1 MGKYDFVEPPWVY
14 SPTEVMK
21 WINATHPS
29 TNVKK
34 THVTRS
40 KEKKILKT
48 IELSLDINVEQTLI
62 VSSNFFIKKIKQIT
76 GLTMIEEHF
85 KVIPTAELIARG
97 LAKAKFHNMIK
108 IVLDGKTI
116 YEDPENGH
124 DLRKTIE
131 ILIELSKKSKEGNM
145 IKLQAKKDD
154 NDACTADILIRRI
167 HPKKIHSIDIIIK
180 GGIEESLFHE
190 FLNYIRN
197 HLKVKSIEKND

>member
-34 THVTRS
+34 SHITRS

-76 GLTMIEEHF
+76 GLTKIEEHF
-85 KVIPTAELIARG
+85 EVIPTAELIARG

-108 IVLDGKTI
+108 IILDGRTI
-116 YEDPENGH
+116 YDNPDNGH

-131 ILIELSKKSKEGNM
+131 ILVELSKKTKEGNT
-145 IKLQAKKDD
+145 IELQAKKDD
-154 NDACTADILIRRI
+154 NDACTADILIQRV
-167 HPKKIHSIDIIIK
+167 HPKKNHSIDIVIK
-180 GGIEESLFHE
+180 GGIKESLFHE
-190 FLNYIRN
+190 FLNYIRD
-197 HLKVKSIEKND
+197 HLKVKIIEKK